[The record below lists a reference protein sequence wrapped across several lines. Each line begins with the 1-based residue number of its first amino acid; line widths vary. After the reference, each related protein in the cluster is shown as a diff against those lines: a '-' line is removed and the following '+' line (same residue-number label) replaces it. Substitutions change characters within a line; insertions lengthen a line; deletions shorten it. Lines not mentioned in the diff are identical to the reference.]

1 MGKHFRTVIA
11 EDGLSFERDQAS
23 IAREAALDGFYVLR
37 TSVPAETL
45 DGARVVSAY
54 KSLAK
59 VERAFRCMKTMDLH
73 VRPIFHRRD
82 RRVRGHLLLCMLAYL
97 VVWHMRTRL
106 APMLFDDDDPK
117 AAAAGRASPVA
128 PAVRSAAALDKAAR
142 RRTADGLPVHG
153 FRSLL
158 SDLATLSRNT
168 VATHGDAAGESPCTF
183 ITYTLPT
190 PVQKRAFELLGVK
203 HIL

>member
-1 MGKHFRTVIA
+1 M
-11 EDGLSFERDQAS
+11 
-23 IAREAALDGFYVLR
+23 LR

-59 VERAFRCMKTMDLH
+59 VARAFRCMKTVDLP

-117 AAAAGRASPVA
+117 AAAAARASPVA
-128 PAVRSAAALDKAAR
+128 PAIRSPAALDKAAR

-168 VATHGDAAGESPCTF
+168 VATHADAAGESPCTF